1 MATALGQV
9 TCKLVIKK
17 VWHTMGVQRINF
29 LHLNKGRLTVYMYGA
44 QVGDAVIPQDG
55 RVG

>member
-1 MATALGQV
+1 
-9 TCKLVIKK
+9 
-17 VWHTMGVQRINF
+17 MGVQRINF
-29 LHLNKGRLTVYMYGA
+29 LDLNKGRLTVYMYGA